1 MLLFYYYLPE
11 IDVFDVAMS
20 SDIESECKM

>member
-1 MLLFYYYLPE
+1 LFYYYLPE
-11 IDVFDVAMS
+11 IDVFDVVMS